1 MWMCNIILNTLHA
14 KLQTNVTAELMVD
27 SMALQPFSF
36 EEWKSHR
43 DDSIAKVDNSHLIYI
58 LLTLAKIINVIET

>member
-1 MWMCNIILNTLHA
+1 MWMCNTILSNLHA

-43 DDSIAKVDNSHLIYI
+43 DESIAKV
-58 LLTLAKIINVIET
+58 IIPI

>member
-1 MWMCNIILNTLHA
+1 MCSTILSNLHA

-43 DDSIAKVDNSHLIYI
+43 DESIAKVII
-58 LLTLAKIINVIET
+58 LFDLHTTETSQNN

>member
-1 MWMCNIILNTLHA
+1 MCITILSNLRA
-14 KLQTNVTAELMVD
+14 KLQTNVTAELMVE

-43 DDSIAKVDNSHLIYI
+43 DESIAEV
-58 LLTLAKIINVIET
+58 IISFDLHATGTS